1 MPHAV
6 DDGGLRR
13 DVLQRTEQFRAVLG
27 PRVGYWKESLERP
40 EKVLFLKY
48 EDMKEDSVSQVKK
61 LAEFVGFPFSEEE
74 ENSGVAEQILEL
86 CSLSNLKEL
95 EVNKHGGI
103 MPNFEN
109 KLFFRKGEVGDWAN
123 HLSASMVERVDE
135 VIQKNLRGSGL
146 SFRVS
151 K

>member
-1 MPHAV
+1 M
-6 DDGGLRR
+6 L
-13 DVLQRTEQFRAVLG
+13 
-27 PRVGYWKESLERP
+27 GYWKESLERP

-48 EDMKEDSVSQVKK
+48 EDMKEDIVSQVKR

-74 ENSGVAEQILEL
+74 ESNGVAEQIMEL

-95 EVNKHGGI
+95 EVNKHGQI
-103 MPNFEN
+103 RPNFHN

>member
-1 MPHAV
+1 
-6 DDGGLRR
+6 
-13 DVLQRTEQFRAVLG
+13 
-27 PRVGYWKESLERP
+27 
-40 EKVLFLKY
+40 
-48 EDMKEDSVSQVKK
+48 MKEDTVSQVKK